1 MIRTVEH
8 YREDIKD
15 GRDIRKDGERFKNV
29 ATHPAFK
36 PIIDVNSCM
45 FDTAH
50 EPGHADAIIYRN
62 GDKVNFIFYRP
73 RCRTLRRF
81 SRLAPAASTAGWSI
95 TRIRCTPHSAWV
107 KWSRWLVMQSRR

>member
-73 RCRTLRRF
+73 PDAELCADFQGWHLQLRLPVG
-81 SRLAPAASTAGWSI
+81 RLQGFGAH
-95 TRIRCTPHSAWV
+95 RI
-107 KWSRWLVMQSRR
+107 LLG